1 MYYLYKTFINEVKS
15 EDLFEIC
22 VSVMLF
28 LNVCTID
35 FVSTLTQL
43 NVAVNV
49 GRNVIY
55 IANPSVKSKML
66 QLASIAIRTS

>member
-22 VSVMLF
+22 DSVMLF
-28 LNVCTID
+28 LNVSTVD

-49 GRNVIY
+49 ERNLIY
-55 IANPSVKSKML
+55 VGNPSVKSKML